1 MVNARSASECKQV
14 CMLTSSDVVCLTMMP
29 GCRIGTEGAK
39 ALAPSVQRLGQLV
52 QLHLDGEYYT
62 VLVDAGLGG
71 VVVSTMM
78 EVRSRFWSACL
89 SCWE

>member
-1 MVNARSASECKQV
+1 
-14 CMLTSSDVVCLTMMP
+14 MLTSSDVVCLTMMP

-62 VLVDAGLGG
+62 VLTDAVFWG
-71 VVVSTMM
+71 VIVSSII
-78 EVRSRFWSACL
+78 EVRARFWSAYL
-89 SCWE
+89 SCRE